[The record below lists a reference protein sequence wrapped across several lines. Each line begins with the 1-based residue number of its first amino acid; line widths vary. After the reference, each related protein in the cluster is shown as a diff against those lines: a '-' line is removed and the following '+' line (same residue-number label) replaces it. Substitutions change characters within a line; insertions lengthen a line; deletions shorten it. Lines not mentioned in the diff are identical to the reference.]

1 MTKRSKIKKSYVQ
14 RDKKGRFTKW
24 TGIGKS
30 LQADRRK
37 KAKKKV
43 KSGHGHKGDQKWKW
57 KSQKYISDHS
67 QVS

>member
-14 RDKKGRFTKW
+14 RDKKGRFVKW

-30 LQADRRK
+30 LATDRRK

-43 KSGHGHKGDQKWKW
+43 KSGYGHRGDQK
-57 KSQKYISDHS
+57 
-67 QVS
+67 